1 MDVTGDVAPVLASP
15 STISTPELN
24 TQAEVGKTIIVETP
38 LKTPT
43 IGTLTDMFVMSTV
56 GVDVNVTAMASI
68 SDAEF
73 KPTSIGGNVTQT
85 WITSPNDPWQAGVNF
100 GGTSSKTAEVW
111 YTDFENLQSNVEK
124 GAVLRIGQPDV
135 TTLSEVLQL
144 ENVYSD
150 DSAKTLASIVGDQEN
165 ATNQDSLLSL
175 RPTPNEFAPKN
186 ITEIAQAMVINPD
199 DTSFE
204 DINVGTGD
212 RSYRRIALIETE
224 QTSETS
230 LGLIDPEKFS
240 FQDLNLSEP
249 VDQNTVDRGD
259 SDDKMPDKI
268 AGTIDLEKASFED
281 IV

>member
-1 MDVTGDVAPVLASP
+1 MLE
-15 STISTPELN
+15 IR
-24 TQAEVGKTIIVETP
+24 KT
-38 LKTPT
+38 
-43 IGTLTDMFVMSTV
+43 
-56 GVDVNVTAMASI
+56 
-68 SDAEF
+68 
-73 KPTSIGGNVTQT
+73 
-85 WITSPNDPWQAGVNF
+85 
-100 GGTSSKTAEVW
+100 
-111 YTDFENLQSNVEK
+111 
-124 GAVLRIGQPDV
+124 
-135 TTLSEVLQL
+135 
-144 ENVYSD
+144 
-150 DSAKTLASIVGDQEN
+150 

-212 RSYRRIALIETE
+212 RSHRRIALIETE